1 MRHGS
6 GGTREAADYDLAIG
20 DGAMRLKLAEA
31 RLTLSD
37 EGISYA
43 LDGRD
48 GLRPYSQLRSVR
60 IQAIHGTK
68 SNPWEAM
75 IELVFDRGLPLQVHS
90 GTPLGGNDPERDP
103 VFIAFVED
111 LHRRIPPQEA
121 ARIRFLRGVPE
132 GRHRVLQ
139 IALVIALIVFGGAGG
154 FILLKTAGGTI
165 PVAEMMFPMLGL
177 IGFGVWI
184 WHSVEKS
191 KPGTYRPDRL
201 PTDLFPERD

>member
-1 MRHGS
+1 
-6 GGTREAADYDLAIG
+6 
-20 DGAMRLKLAEA
+20 
-31 RLTLSD
+31 
-37 EGISYA
+37 
-43 LDGRD
+43 
-48 GLRPYSQLRSVR
+48 
-60 IQAIHGTK
+60 
-68 SNPWEAM
+68 M
-75 IELVFDRGLPLQVHS
+75 IELVFDRGPPLQVHS

-111 LHRRIPPQEA
+111 MHRRIPAQDA
-121 ARIRFLRGVPE
+121 ARIGFLRGVPE

-139 IALVIALIVFGGAGG
+139 VALIVFLVVFGGAGG

-165 PVAEMMFPMLGL
+165 PVVEMPFPMLAL

-184 WHSVEKS
+184 RHSVETS

>member
-1 MRHGS
+1 MDPAEPR
-6 GGTREAADYDLAIG
+6 APADYDLAIG
-20 DGAMRLKLAEA
+20 DGSMRLKLAEA

-37 EGISYA
+37 EGIRYA

-60 IQAIHGTK
+60 IQAVHGGEN
-68 SNPWEAM
+68 SPWEAM
-75 IELVFDRGLPLQVHS
+75 IELVFDRGGPLQVHS
-90 GTPLGGNDPERDP
+90 SSPWGANDPNRDP

-111 LHRRIPPQEA
+111 LHRRIPPQDA

-132 GRHRVLQ
+132 GRHQVLQ
-139 IALVIALIVFGGAGG
+139 ITLVFFLVVFGGAGG
-154 FILLKTAGGTI
+154 FILLKTAGGSI
-165 PVAEMMFPMLGL
+165 PIAKMLFPMLGL

>member
-1 MRHGS
+1 MDPAEP
-6 GGTREAADYDLAIG
+6 REAADYDLAVG
-20 DGAMRLKLAEA
+20 DGAMRLKLAET

-37 EGISYA
+37 EGIRYA

-48 GLRPYSQLRSVR
+48 GLRSYSQLRSVR
-60 IQAIHGTK
+60 IQAIHGAKGT
-68 SNPWEAM
+68 PWEAM
-75 IELVFDRGLPLQVHS
+75 IELAFDRGLPLQVHS

-111 LHRRIPPQEA
+111 LHRRIPPQDA

-132 GRHRVLQ
+132 GRHHVLQ
-139 IALVIALIVFGGAGG
+139 IALVIVLIVFGGAGG
-154 FILLKTAGGTI
+154 FILLKTAGGSI
-165 PVAEMMFPMLGL
+165 PVVEMLFPMLAL
-177 IGFGVWI
+177 IGFGMWV

-201 PTDLFPERD
+201 PRDLFPEQD

>member
-1 MRHGS
+1 MDPAEHR
-6 GGTREAADYDLAIG
+6 APADYDLAIS

-37 EGISYA
+37 EGIRYA

-60 IQAIHGTK
+60 IQAVNGGK
-68 SNPWEAM
+68 SSPWEAM
-75 IELVFDRGLPLQVHS
+75 IELVFDRGNPLQVHS
-90 GTPLGGNDPERDP
+90 GSQWGADDPARDP

-111 LHRRIPPQEA
+111 LHRRIPPQDA
-121 ARIRFLRGVPE
+121 ARIRFLRGGPE

-154 FILLKTAGGTI
+154 FILLKMAGGTI
-165 PVAEMMFPMLGL
+165 PVAEMMLPMLGL
-177 IGFGVWI
+177 IGFGVWL

-201 PTDLFPERD
+201 PRDLFPERD

>member
-1 MRHGS
+1 MDPAEPR
-6 GGTREAADYDLAIG
+6 APADYDLAIG
-20 DGAMRLKLAEA
+20 DGSMRFKLAEA

-37 EGISYA
+37 EGIRYA
-43 LDGRD
+43 LDGRE
-48 GLRPYSQLRSVR
+48 GLRPFSQLRSVR
-60 IQAIHGTK
+60 IQAVQGGK
-68 SNPWEAM
+68 SSPWEAM
-75 IELVFDRGLPLQVHS
+75 IELVFDRGNPLQVHS
-90 GTPLGGNDPERDP
+90 GTPWGADDPHRDP

-111 LHRRIPPQEA
+111 LHRRIPLEDA

-132 GRHRVLQ
+132 GRHRILQ
-139 IALVIALIVFGGAGG
+139 IALVIFLIVFGGAGG

-165 PVAEMMFPMLGL
+165 PVAEMLFPMLGL

-201 PTDLFPERD
+201 PRDLFPERD

>member
-1 MRHGS
+1 MDPAEPR
-6 GGTREAADYDLAIG
+6 APADYDLAIG
-20 DGAMRLKLAEA
+20 DGSMRLKLAEA

-37 EGISYA
+37 EGIRYA

-60 IQAIHGTK
+60 IQAVNGGTN
-68 SNPWEAM
+68 SPWEAM
-75 IELVFDRGLPLQVHS
+75 IELVFDRGAPLQVHS
-90 GTPLGGNDPERDP
+90 SSPWGVNDPNRDP

-111 LHRRIPPQEA
+111 LHRRIPLKEA

-132 GRHRVLQ
+132 GRHQVLQ
-139 IALVIALIVFGGAGG
+139 ITLVFFLVVFGGAGG
-154 FILLKTAGGTI
+154 FILLKTAGGSI
-165 PVAEMMFPMLGL
+165 PIAKMLFPMLGL

>member
-1 MRHGS
+1 MDPAEPR
-6 GGTREAADYDLAIG
+6 APADYDLAIG
-20 DGAMRLKLAEA
+20 DGSMRLKLAEA

-37 EGISYA
+37 EGIRYA
-43 LDGRD
+43 LDGRE

-60 IQAIHGTK
+60 IQALNGGTN
-68 SNPWEAM
+68 SPWEAM
-75 IELVFDRGLPLQVHS
+75 IELVFDRGNPLQVQS
-90 GTPLGGNDPERDP
+90 GTPWGADDPNRDP

-111 LHRRIPPQEA
+111 LHRRIPLEDA

-132 GRHRVLQ
+132 GRHRVMQ
-139 IALVIALIVFGGAGG
+139 ITLVFFLIVFGGAGG
-154 FILLKTAGGTI
+154 FILLKTAGGNI
-165 PVAEMMFPMLGL
+165 PVAEMLFPMLGL
-177 IGFGVWI
+177 IGFGMWI

>member
-1 MRHGS
+1 MDPAEPR
-6 GGTREAADYDLAIG
+6 APADYDLAIG
-20 DGAMRLKLAEA
+20 DGSMRLKLAEA
-31 RLTLSD
+31 RLTLSA

-43 LDGRD
+43 LDGRE

-60 IQAIHGTK
+60 IQAVNGGTN
-68 SNPWEAM
+68 SPWEAM
-75 IELVFDRGLPLQVHS
+75 IELVFDRGSPLPVHS
-90 GTPLGGNDPERDP
+90 SSPWGVDDPNRDP
-103 VFIAFVED
+103 VFIAFVEN
-111 LHRRIPPQEA
+111 LHRRIPQQDA

-132 GRHRVLQ
+132 GRHQVLQ
-139 IALVIALIVFGGAGG
+139 ITLVFFLVVFGGAGS
-154 FILLKTAGGTI
+154 FILLKTAGGSI
-165 PVAEMMFPMLGL
+165 PITKMLFPMLGL